1 MSHKVVL
8 SVSQTDFIQ
17 GIQRFGDTPQSEN
30 HPPVDDTVKKMV
42 LHVDLPLLGNQILM
56 ATAAP
61 NEIGFTVN
69 LGNDMHINLEP
80 ENKEEADRI
89 FNGLSAGGEITMPL
103 QDMFW
108 GAYYGSFV
116 DKFGINWMVNPP
128 PVIAQ

>member
-1 MSHKVVL
+1 M
-8 SVSQTDFIQ
+8 
-17 GIQRFGDTPQSEN
+17 
-30 HPPVDDTVKKMV
+30 
-42 LHVDLPLLGNQILM
+42 
-56 ATAAP
+56 
-61 NEIGFTVN
+61 GFTVN